1 MTMSVYSP
9 TFWPARMSPDFV
21 RRYSARR
28 CAGRGGGGIF
38 GRRGGGGGGGGWG
51 AVGGLVGL
59 GWWGCH
65 SLPSQVK
72 SPAVSRPN
80 YAVVHSQPLP
90 AAALVLTRPLAI
102 DQHVASFTN
111 VQRVQTAP
119 GGGQFREIDDD
130 ELLTLAEPKPV
141 ALVRRGPHTAEL
153 IVLNSTHPGASPPN

>member
-1 MTMSVYSP
+1 MNQQNDHERLLADVLAGEDVAGFREALFSETL
-9 TFWPARMSPDFV
+9 
-21 RRYSARR
+21 RRARR
-28 CAGRGGGGIF
+28 RRHFRQA
-38 GRRGGGGGGGGWG
+38 RRGSA
-51 AVGGLVGL
+51 AVAVFVGL
-59 GWWGCH
+59 GLWVWH